1 MKKATEML
9 EYEREYAAKG
19 YAAICGSDE
28 VGRGPLAGP
37 VVVAAVIM
45 PLDEDKL
52 IDGIDDSKKLSPK
65 RRETLC
71 DQILATAREY
81 AIVEVSPQ
89 EIDDINIL
97 NATKKAMR
105 EAINSLKGA
114 DLALTDALDPGCALP
129 CVPIIKG
136 DAKSYNIAAA
146 SIVAKVYRDRLM
158 EKYALEYPGYGF
170 ERNKGYGSREHI
182 EAIAKM
188 GLTPIHRRSFVTR
201 MKVGGDE

>member
-9 EYEREYAAKG
+9 AFEREYTAKG
-19 YAAICGSDE
+19 YRAICGADE

-37 VVVAAVIM
+37 VVVAAVCM

-65 RRETLC
+65 RREALY
-71 DQILATAREY
+71 DKIVAAAREY
-81 AIVEVSPQ
+81 AIVEVSPA
-89 EIDDINIL
+89 EIDEINIL

-105 EAINSLKGA
+105 QAIDSLHCA
-114 DLALTDALDPGCALP
+114 DVALTDALDPGCRIP

-136 DAKSYNIAAA
+136 DAQSYNIAAA
-146 SIVAKVYRDRLM
+146 SIVAKVYRDRM
-158 EKYALEYPGYGF
+158 MDEYAEQYPGYGF

-182 EAIAKM
+182 VAIAEK

-201 MKVGGDE
+201 MKVGGNE

>member
-1 MKKATEML
+1 MKKAIEML

-71 DQILATAREY
+71 DQILAAAREY

-89 EIDDINIL
+89 EIGDINIL
-97 NATKKAMR
+97 NARKKAMR
-105 EAINSLKGA
+105 GAINALKCA
-114 DLALTDALDPGCALP
+114 DLALTDALDPGCAP
-129 CVPIIKG
+129 P
-136 DAKSYNIAAA
+136 
-146 SIVAKVYRDRLM
+146 
-158 EKYALEYPGYGF
+158 
-170 ERNKGYGSREHI
+170 
-182 EAIAKM
+182 
-188 GLTPIHRRSFVTR
+188 
-201 MKVGGDE
+201 

>member
-1 MKKATEML
+1 
-9 EYEREYAAKG
+9 
-19 YAAICGSDE
+19 
-28 VGRGPLAGP
+28 
-37 VVVAAVIM
+37 
-45 PLDEDKL
+45 
-52 IDGIDDSKKLSPK
+52 
-65 RRETLC
+65 
-71 DQILATAREY
+71 
-81 AIVEVSPQ
+81 
-89 EIDDINIL
+89 
-97 NATKKAMR
+97 MR

-114 DLALTDALDPGCALP
+114 DLALTDALDPGCAPP

-158 EKYALEYPGYGF
+158 GKYALEYPGYGF